1 MAPNVEPTT
10 LSAPMPSSI
19 SQSELESY
27 IGTLDLFFE
36 KLQEASHDGDA
47 TLLEQYFAL
56 CNTDSISFTDLVRA
70 LCHTR
75 LWQGFE
81 VFDNP
86 YPKLCQDF
94 AQSVEHGSQIMQP
107 EPAYHSRAHFKDVC
121 LALSALASQ
130 VSFIG
135 AGEEFDQRWQ
145 LSSEDW
151 WILLF
156 CAIAHDYGHP
166 GTRNQTPYELEKYA
180 VDLTHE
186 FLLQSAYPL
195 LKIKSLMADLE
206 PIVLATDPRY
216 LNTLSHKFLNQDH
229 PNSRTDLMELLLVEA
244 DLCASALPKR
254 GTSLGEQLAKE
265 WESSDAKMAQIV
277 KSDAGRIR
285 FLEGIAFYS
294 PHARRLHIETIRLKS
309 IQELKAN

>member
-1 MAPNVEPTT
+1 
-10 LSAPMPSSI
+10 MPSSI

-36 KLQEASHDGDA
+36 KLQTASHDGDA

-75 LWQGFE
+75 LWQGFD

-135 AGEEFDQRWQ
+135 AGEEFDQQWQ

-166 GTRNQTPYELEKYA
+166 GTRNQTPFELEKYA

-186 FLLQSAYPL
+186 FLLQSSYPL

-206 PIVLATDPRY
+206 PIVLATDPCY
-216 LNTLSHKFLNQDH
+216 LDTLSRKLLNQDH
-229 PNSRTDLMELLLVEA
+229 PNSRTDLMGLLLVEA
-244 DLCASALPKR
+244 DLCASALPRR

-265 WESSDAKMAQIV
+265 WEASDAKLAQIV

-294 PHARRLHIETIRLKS
+294 PHARRLHIETIRLNS
-309 IQELKAN
+309 IQALKVS

>member
-1 MAPNVEPTT
+1 MASSPQPTPLRSPRPNLIP
-10 LSAPMPSSI
+10 P
-19 SQSELESY
+19 SELESF
-27 IGTLDLFFE
+27 IRTLDRFFE
-36 KLQEASHDGDA
+36 QLQTASHAGDP
-47 TLLEQYFAL
+47 TLLEHYFAH
-56 CNTDSISFTDLVRA
+56 CNTDAISFADLVRA

-75 LWQGFE
+75 LWRGFE
-81 VFDNP
+81 VSDNP

-135 AGEEFDQRWQ
+135 AGEEFDQQWQ

-166 GTRNQTPYELEKYA
+166 GTRNQTPFELEKYA

-186 FLLQSAYPL
+186 FLLRSSYPL

-265 WESSDAKMAQIV
+265 WEASDAKMAQIV

-285 FLEGIAFYS
+285 FLEGIGFYS
-294 PHARRLHIETIRLKS
+294 PHARRLHIETIRLNS
-309 IQELKAN
+309 IQALKVS

>member
-1 MAPNVEPTT
+1 
-10 LSAPMPSSI
+10 MPSSI

-36 KLQEASHDGDA
+36 KLQTASHDGDA

-130 VSFIG
+130 VSFNG
-135 AGEEFDQRWQ
+135 EGEEFDQRWQ

-166 GTRNQTPYELEKYA
+166 GTRNQTPFELEKYA

-186 FLLQSAYPL
+186 FLLQSSYPL

-206 PIVLATDPRY
+206 PTVLATDPRY
-216 LNTLSHKFLNQDH
+216 LNTLSCKFLNQDH
-229 PNSRTDLMELLLVEA
+229 PNSRTDLMGLLLVEA
-244 DLCASALPKR
+244 DLCASALPRR

-265 WESSDAKMAQIV
+265 WEASDAKLAQIV

-294 PHARRLHIETIRLKS
+294 PHARRLHIETIRLNS
-309 IQELKAN
+309 IQALKVS

>member
-36 KLQEASHDGDA
+36 KLQAARHDGDA

-166 GTRNQTPYELEKYA
+166 GTRNQTPFELEKYA

-206 PIVLATDPRY
+206 PIVLATDPCY
-216 LNTLSHKFLNQDH
+216 LDTLSRKFLNQDH
-229 PNSRTDLMELLLVEA
+229 PNSRTDLMGLLLVEA
-244 DLCASALPKR
+244 DLCASALPRR

-265 WESSDAKMAQIV
+265 WEASDAKLAQIV

-294 PHARRLHIETIRLKS
+294 PHARRLHIETIRLNS
-309 IQELKAN
+309 IQALKVS

>member
-1 MAPNVEPTT
+1 MDPIRPIM
-10 LSAPMPSSI
+10 LLMD
-19 SQSELESY
+19 QR
-27 IGTLDLFFE
+27 TLDYYSKNAGELTQRYE
-36 KLQEASHDGDA
+36 SASSQLANRFRSCFSPGGRVLDVG
-47 TLLEQYFAL
+47 
-56 CNTDSISFTDLVRA
+56 CGSGRDLAELHR
-70 LCHTR
+70 
-75 LWQGFE
+75 QGFD

-130 VSFIG
+130 VSFNG
-135 AGEEFDQRWQ
+135 EGEEFDQRWQ

-166 GTRNQTPYELEKYA
+166 GTRNQTPFELEKYA

-186 FLLQSAYPL
+186 FLLRSSYPL

-216 LNTLSHKFLNQDH
+216 LDTLSHKFLNQDH

-254 GTSLGEQLAKE
+254 
-265 WESSDAKMAQIV
+265 
-277 KSDAGRIR
+277 
-285 FLEGIAFYS
+285 
-294 PHARRLHIETIRLKS
+294 
-309 IQELKAN
+309 

>member
-1 MAPNVEPTT
+1 MASNVEPTT

-36 KLQEASHDGDA
+36 KLQTASHDGDA

-135 AGEEFDQRWQ
+135 AGKEFDQRWQ

-166 GTRNQTPYELEKYA
+166 GTRNQTPFELEKYA

-186 FLLQSAYPL
+186 FLLRSSYPL

-206 PIVLATDPRY
+206 PTVLATDPRY
-216 LNTLSHKFLNQDH
+216 LNTLSRKFLNQDH
-229 PNSRTDLMELLLVEA
+229 PNSRTDLMGLLLVEA

-265 WESSDAKMAQIV
+265 WEASDAKLAQIV

-294 PHARRLHIETIRLKS
+294 PHARRLHIETIRLNS
-309 IQELKAN
+309 IQALKVS

>member
-1 MAPNVEPTT
+1 MADTVKPAH
-10 LSAPMPSSI
+10 LSALWPSSI
-19 SQSELESY
+19 MQSELVSL
-27 IGTLDLFFE
+27 ISTLDLFFE
-36 KLQEASHDGDA
+36 KLRTTNQDGDGA
-47 TLLEQYFAL
+47 LLEQYFDL
-56 CNTDSISFTDLVRA
+56 CNTDSMSFTDLVRA

-81 VFDNP
+81 VLDNP

-94 AQSVEHGSQIMQP
+94 ADSVEYTTQTMQI

-130 VSFIG
+130 ASHV
-135 AGEEFDQRWQ
+135 ATRKEPDQQWN
-145 LSSEDW
+145 LSPEDW
-151 WILLF
+151 WILFF

-166 GTRNQTPYELEKYA
+166 GTRNQTPFELEKYA
-180 VDLTHE
+180 VDLTQE
-186 FLLQSAYPL
+186 FLLQYSYPL
-195 LKIKSLMADLE
+195 LKIKALMADLE

-216 LNTLSHKFLNQDH
+216 FATLSGRFLHQVQ
-229 PNSRTDLMELLLVEA
+229 PNKRVDVMALLLVEA
-244 DLCASALPKR
+244 DLCASTLPKR
-254 GTSLGEQLAKE
+254 GMYLGEQLAKE
-265 WESSDAKMAQIV
+265 WEASDSKLAQIV

-294 PHARRLHIETIRLKS
+294 PHARRLQIETIRLKS